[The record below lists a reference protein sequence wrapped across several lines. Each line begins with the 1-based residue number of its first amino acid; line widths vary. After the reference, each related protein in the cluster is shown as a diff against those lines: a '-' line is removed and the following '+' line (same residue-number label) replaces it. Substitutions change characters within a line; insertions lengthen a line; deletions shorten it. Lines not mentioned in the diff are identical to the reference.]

1 MHAEIKSLG
10 ASLLMV
16 SPQTQEH
23 SRTVAEEKGLSMEV
37 LSDPG
42 NRAAEKYGLVYRLPG
57 DLKEV
62 YLQLGIDLE
71 KFNGDDSWRLPMP
84 ARYIVNPDQVIVYAQ
99 VNIDH
104 TLRPE
109 TAHTLEALRKIGK
122 GS

>member
-10 ASLLMV
+10 VSLLMV

-57 DLKEV
+57 DLKDV
-62 YLQLGIDLE
+62 
-71 KFNGDDSWRLPMP
+71 
-84 ARYIVNPDQVIVYAQ
+84 
-99 VNIDH
+99 
-104 TLRPE
+104 
-109 TAHTLEALRKIGK
+109 
-122 GS
+122 